1 MFLEG
6 QIAVRVRKVALAVE
20 NFHLLHLQLLR
31 SWLLPDLVAADEW
44 LFVAVGISA
53 AASFAVAVDSSAAP
67 YFAVAPFVL
76 LEGWA
81 EYFLQR
87 LQASFQ
93 MVQAQLG
100 LVPL

>member
-1 MFLEG
+1 VFLEG
-6 QIAVRVRKVALAVE
+6 QIVVRVRKVALAVE
-20 NFHLLHLQLLR
+20 NFHLHLQLLR

-100 LVPL
+100 SVPL

>member
-1 MFLEG
+1 M
-6 QIAVRVRKVALAVE
+6 VRVRKAELAVE
-20 NFHLLHLQLLR
+20 NYHLLHLQLLR

-44 LFVAVGISA
+44 LFVAVGISV

-67 YFAVAPFVL
+67 YFAAAPFVL
-76 LEGWA
+76 LVGWA

-100 LVPL
+100 SVPL